1 MLPVGQLATRTLASL
16 CQSKPRKQMLDSF
29 NASCHLT
36 VANITK
42 QLSTGCNM
50 GRKKQ
55 GKFVRPDNKGKDK
68 RHKMKG
74 KSLETFT
81 EEMHTAFEGKMQ

>member
-1 MLPVGQLATRTLASL
+1 MTRT
-16 CQSKPRKQMLDSF
+16 DSV
-29 NASCHLT
+29 L
-36 VANITK
+36 
-42 QLSTGCNM
+42 NM

-55 GKFVRPDNKGKDK
+55 DRFVPHGNKGKDR

-81 EEMHTAFEGKMQ
+81 EEMHTALEGNS

>member
-1 MLPVGQLATRTLASL
+1 
-16 CQSKPRKQMLDSF
+16 
-29 NASCHLT
+29 
-36 VANITK
+36 
-42 QLSTGCNM
+42 M

-74 KSLETFT
+74 KSLEAFT
-81 EEMHTAFEGKMQ
+81 EEMHSTFEGNFVFILKYVSVVLCQQFTCILC

>member
-1 MLPVGQLATRTLASL
+1 
-16 CQSKPRKQMLDSF
+16 
-29 NASCHLT
+29 
-36 VANITK
+36 
-42 QLSTGCNM
+42 M

-74 KSLETFT
+74 KSLEAFT
-81 EEMHTAFEGKMQ
+81 EEMHTALEGSVLIISNAKMFNMLAVRHPIYNSVSIIKCCLH

>member
-1 MLPVGQLATRTLASL
+1 
-16 CQSKPRKQMLDSF
+16 
-29 NASCHLT
+29 
-36 VANITK
+36 
-42 QLSTGCNM
+42 M

-74 KSLETFT
+74 KSLEAFT
-81 EEMHTAFEGKMQ
+81 EEMHTAFEGNNAFTICNSKMCLNCPYILHVGYQASV

>member
-1 MLPVGQLATRTLASL
+1 
-16 CQSKPRKQMLDSF
+16 
-29 NASCHLT
+29 
-36 VANITK
+36 
-42 QLSTGCNM
+42 M

-74 KSLETFT
+74 KSMEAFT
-81 EEMHTAFEGKMQ
+81 EEMHTAFEGNNTLTIYNPKTCQTVSYMLSTRPIFDSVQ

>member
-1 MLPVGQLATRTLASL
+1 
-16 CQSKPRKQMLDSF
+16 
-29 NASCHLT
+29 
-36 VANITK
+36 
-42 QLSTGCNM
+42 M

-74 KSLETFT
+74 KSLEAFT
-81 EEMHTAFEGKMQ
+81 EEMHTAFEGNNASTIHNPKNICIYIIVQLPYILHVGYKTMIYSCTIVLLSKMLN

>member
-1 MLPVGQLATRTLASL
+1 
-16 CQSKPRKQMLDSF
+16 
-29 NASCHLT
+29 
-36 VANITK
+36 
-42 QLSTGCNM
+42 M

-55 GKFVRPDNKGKDK
+55 DRFAPPGNKGKDR

-81 EEMHTAFEGKMQ
+81 EEMHTALEGKS

>member
-1 MLPVGQLATRTLASL
+1 ML
-16 CQSKPRKQMLDSF
+16 
-29 NASCHLT
+29 
-36 VANITK
+36 
-42 QLSTGCNM
+42 LSNPNM

-55 GKFVRPDNKGKDK
+55 DKFVPAANKGKDR

-81 EEMHTAFEGKMQ
+81 EEMHTALEGKHILFDPRI

>member
-1 MLPVGQLATRTLASL
+1 
-16 CQSKPRKQMLDSF
+16 
-29 NASCHLT
+29 
-36 VANITK
+36 
-42 QLSTGCNM
+42 M

-55 GKFVRPDNKGKDK
+55 DKFVPHGNKGKDR

-81 EEMHTAFEGKMQ
+81 EEMHTALEGKHPIWMRNLSPACPCEEQDLNDSRF

>member
-1 MLPVGQLATRTLASL
+1 
-16 CQSKPRKQMLDSF
+16 
-29 NASCHLT
+29 
-36 VANITK
+36 
-42 QLSTGCNM
+42 M

-74 KSLETFT
+74 KSVEAFT
-81 EEMHTAFEGKMQ
+81 EELHSTFEGNAYTICNTNIHFNCSTALYSTFGWTTEILNGSKVFLT

>member
-1 MLPVGQLATRTLASL
+1 
-16 CQSKPRKQMLDSF
+16 
-29 NASCHLT
+29 
-36 VANITK
+36 
-42 QLSTGCNM
+42 M

-74 KSLETFT
+74 KSLEAFT
-81 EEMHTAFEGKMQ
+81 EEMHTALEGSVLIISNAKMFNMLAVSVSIMKCCLH

>member
-1 MLPVGQLATRTLASL
+1 
-16 CQSKPRKQMLDSF
+16 
-29 NASCHLT
+29 
-36 VANITK
+36 
-42 QLSTGCNM
+42 M

-74 KSLETFT
+74 KSVEAFT
-81 EEMHTAFEGKMQ
+81 EELHTTFEGNALHHL

>member
-1 MLPVGQLATRTLASL
+1 
-16 CQSKPRKQMLDSF
+16 
-29 NASCHLT
+29 
-36 VANITK
+36 
-42 QLSTGCNM
+42 M

-74 KSLETFT
+74 KSLEAFT
-81 EEMHTAFEGKMQ
+81 EEMHSALEGNKKCLSRLRTRIIIMFSSDYFFF